1 MLERTDPFG
10 LRVLFDY
17 YSFLARELGDLEQ
30 DRRFLRAL
38 RRAVFTPPGEGP
50 PHARTDLFPPLEVTP
65 HPALAGKRVALVAS
79 GGSGSLVALCGVKRA
94 LEEAGVELA
103 AVSVCSGSAIW
114 GSMIAAGFSAQQM
127 VEESLRWTP
136 RDVIDFDWRAM
147 AEFPLKL
154 GKGFK
159 GFVKG
164 EALERTLDRIY
175 HGMRLK
181 DAAIPYYAVVLNID
195 TNQIDYFGAHNQPEV
210 KLATMARMAISLP
223 LFVHPV
229 KFGEHYYVD
238 GGVVNVFPVDPLL
251 EVEAS
256 PFDLYIGVNTILPP
270 AFAGGEDITGWT
282 ERPIGILDMS
292 RQLWHAQHIVLARHQ
307 LDLIRDRTLLLEP
320 LPYTE
325 IHGSKFYEIFL
336 DTSRWPDLILRSYRY
351 TRERLRR
358 FS

>member
-1 MLERTDPFG
+1 MLEKTDPFG
-10 LRVLFDY
+10 LRIVFDY
-17 YSFLARELGDLEQ
+17 YSFFAHELGDLEQ

-38 RRAVFTPPGEGP
+38 RRAVFMPPGEGP
-50 PHARTDLFPPLEVTP
+50 RQERTDLFPPLEVTP
-65 HPALAGKRVALVAS
+65 HPVLAGKRVGLVAS

-127 VEESLRWTP
+127 VDESLRWGP
-136 RDVIDFDWRAM
+136 RDVVDFDWKAI
-147 AEFPLKL
+147 AEFPWKL

-159 GFVKG
+159 GFVRG
-164 EALERTLDRIY
+164 EALERTLDRAY
-175 HGMRLK
+175 RGMKLK
-181 DAAIPYYAVVLNID
+181 DAVIPYYAIVLNVD
-195 TNQIDYFGAHNQPEV
+195 TNQVDYFGAHNQPDV

-229 KFGEHYYVD
+229 RFGEHYYVD
-238 GGVVNVFPVDPLL
+238 GGVVNIFPVDPLL
-251 EVEAS
+251 ALEQ
-256 PFDLYIGVNTILPP
+256 PFDFFLGVNTILPP
-270 AFAGGEDITGWT
+270 EFAHGEDISGWT
-282 ERPIGILDMS
+282 ERPVGILDMS
-292 RQLWHAQHIVLARHQ
+292 RQLWHAQHLELARHQ

-336 DTSRWPDLILRSYRY
+336 DNSRWPDLILRSYRY

-358 FS
+358 FA